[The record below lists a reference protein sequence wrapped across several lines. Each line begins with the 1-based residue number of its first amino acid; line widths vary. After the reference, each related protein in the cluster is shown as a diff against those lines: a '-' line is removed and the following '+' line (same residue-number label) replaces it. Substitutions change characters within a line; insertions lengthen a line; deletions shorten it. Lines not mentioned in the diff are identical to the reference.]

1 MSFGVYVFR
10 TLASAFIIFGDW
22 RNTVSIGW
30 KAFYPSIYVAPTTE
44 NSSNY
49 LFYFCATHMAKLM
62 IKDFFN
68 TYAQHLIRKSFYVS
82 FFVLIIMVFLD
93 FSVTLVMELENLS
106 DRNSFFAVLT
116 MAALEQPHKGLQY
129 LESSMLIG
137 TLIALTLFNQQ
148 GNLVFLRSI
157 GFSPLKI
164 VLIAGMGPAL
174 LSSSILLMDEFIF
187 TEMSQNADIQLVS
200 LQAKSTQR
208 LSWQLKDNTLIGLQK
223 LNNQNA
229 KAIQVL
235 EFDEQGSLIEIR
247 KFSKGSLGN
256 DQLTITST
264 NSSENSLE
272 DFPYS
277 SGLSL
282 SSLKINT
289 LSLRSLFQLLKNYQ
303 TPNFSYDSRLIMS
316 SIYAKIFLPLSIIAV
331 IFLAGSLMF
340 GMTRSGGVGRQ
351 IIIGISFGLIYD
363 LVKDLSIASF
373 LTYQWP
379 ILWAH
384 VLPIALLISF
394 GLLSYRRI

>member
-1 MSFGVYVFR
+1 
-10 TLASAFIIFGDW
+10 
-22 RNTVSIGW
+22 
-30 KAFYPSIYVAPTTE
+30 
-44 NSSNY
+44 
-49 LFYFCATHMAKLM
+49 MAKLM

-187 TEMSQNADIQLVS
+187 TEMSQNADIQSVS
-200 LQAKSTQR
+200 LQEKSPQR

-235 EFDEQGSLIEIR
+235 EFDEQGSLIKIR
-247 KFSKGSLGN
+247 KFSKGSLAN

-373 LTYQWP
+373 LTYQCP
-379 ILWAH
+379 ILGAH
-384 VLPIALLISF
+384 ILPIALVISL